1 MQLLPSTAAGAPV
14 NITDIAGSADRN
26 IEAGARYMA
35 HLRARY
41 VNDPALG
48 ETDRVLMTFAAYN
61 AGPGNL
67 RRFRAEAAKMG
78 LDPNVWFD
86 NVEQAAARIV
96 GHETVQYVGNIYKY
110 YVAYTL
116 AEHRAQEARAAAGK

>member
-1 MQLLPSTAAGAPV
+1 MHHRQQFQNVRRLDPLGHGQLAALVG
-14 NITDIAGSADRN
+14 
-26 IEAGARYMA
+26 
-35 HLRARY
+35 HCH
-41 VNDPALG
+41 
-48 ETDRVLMTFAAYN
+48 RVLMTFAAYN

-116 AEHRAQEARAAAGK
+116 AEHRAQEARAAGGK

>member
-1 MQLLPSTAAGAPV
+1 
-14 NITDIAGSADRN
+14 
-26 IEAGARYMA
+26 MA

-41 VNDPALG
+41 VNDPALS

-67 RRFRAEAAKMG
+67 RRFRAEAVKMG
-78 LDPNVWFD
+78 LDPNVWFE

-96 GHETVQYVGNIYKY
+96 GQETVQYVGNIYKY

-116 AEHRAQEARAAAGK
+116 AEHRAQETRAADGK